1 MQLIEHE
8 HGFEIINFS
17 LLLQVIRGSSVVTV
31 EVLQIQVFK
40 CKLTIVKWPDKC
52 KYGVIYIIIDMLL
65 YIYKK
70 TIWLIWNFN
79 SQFNYTFFLLFN
91 PFSFKFTWTSTFEVW
106 LIEWPVCMHGL
117 LTSII

>member
-8 HGFEIINFS
+8 HRFEIVNFS
-17 LLLQVIRGSSVVTV
+17 LLLQVIRGNSVVIV

-52 KYGVIYIIIDMLL
+52 KYGVIYIIIDMLS

-70 TIWLIWNFN
+70 TILLIWNFN
-79 SQFNYTFFLLFN
+79 SQFNYTFFFYFLILLVLNIYF
-91 PFSFKFTWTSTFEVW
+91 VYY
-106 LIEWPVCMHGL
+106 V
-117 LTSII
+117 

>member
-8 HGFEIINFS
+8 HGFEIANFS
-17 LLLQVIRGSSVVTV
+17 LLLQVIRGNGVVTV

-52 KYGVIYIIIDMLL
+52 KYEVIYIIIDMLS

-70 TIWLIWNFN
+70 LFCLFEISILNLI
-79 SQFNYTFFLLFN
+79 TFFFYFLTLLVLNIYFVYY
-91 PFSFKFTWTSTFEVW
+91 VW
-106 LIEWPVCMHGL
+106 ALWD
-117 LTSII
+117 SS

>member
-8 HGFEIINFS
+8 HGFEIVNFS
-17 LLLQVIRGSSVVTV
+17 LLLQVIRGNSVVIV

-52 KYGVIYIIIDMLL
+52 KYGVIYIIIDMLW

-70 TIWLIWNFN
+70 KNCDLFEISILNLITLSF
-79 SQFNYTFFLLFN
+79 YFLTLLVLNTYFVYY
-91 PFSFKFTWTSTFEVW
+91 VW
-106 LIEWPVCMHGL
+106 ALWD
-117 LTSII
+117 SS

>member
-8 HGFEIINFS
+8 HGFEIVNFS
-17 LLLQVIRGSSVVTV
+17 LLLQVIRGNSLVTV

-52 KYGVIYIIIDMLL
+52 KYGVIYIIIDMLS

-70 TIWLIWNFN
+70 TILLIWNFN
-79 SQFNYTFFLLFN
+79 SQFNYTFFFYFLILLVLIVWKWFFSLYNLYFN
-91 PFSFKFTWTSTFEVW
+91 Y
-106 LIEWPVCMHGL
+106 L
-117 LTSII
+117 LSQKIYKNN